1 MQDFPEDFSDY
12 RVTDLRK
19 LVITAVMSDGKQ
31 GCQKV
36 LK

>member
-1 MQDFPEDFSDY
+1 MLDFPEDLSDY
-12 RVTDLRK
+12 RVADLRK
-19 LVITAVMSDGKQ
+19 LVFTAVMSDGKQ